1 MVSASTNSFISS
13 GKPTEVGVVLR
24 PILLMKKLRLTEV
37 GSLSRV
43 TEEGYKRVSL
53 NHMWLKVWELAQ
65 VPGSQSG
72 L

>member
-1 MVSASTNSFISS
+1 M
-13 GKPTEVGVVLR
+13 VLR

-65 VPGSQSG
+65 VPGSQNG